1 MDCQPSAVSL
11 AGGDLFAAA
20 PQVGS
25 RGLNSSYR
33 GNMTVVRSTDSG
45 RSFGDPSV
53 VFAGPSMY
61 SSLADGLDGS
71 ILLFFERQGNASG
84 IL

>member
-1 MDCQPSAVSL
+1 
-11 AGGDLFAAA
+11 
-20 PQVGS
+20 
-25 RGLNSSYR
+25 
-33 GNMTVVRSTDSG
+33 MTVVRSTDSG

-71 ILLFFERQGNASG
+71 VLLFFERQGNASG
-84 IL
+84 ILQ